1 VPHRQLFETFPQEFR
16 PLARGIDG
24 CTGQNEKKLL
34 SAITASD
41 ILPARPLT
49 QEIAKPTQKH
59 VPCLMAK
66 GIVEQF
72 DDNA

>member
-1 VPHRQLFETFPQEFR
+1 MHPPEREET
-16 PLARGIDG
+16 PLR
-24 CTGQNEKKLL
+24 
-34 SAITASD
+34 ITASD

-59 VPCLMAK
+59 VPRLMAK

-72 DDNA
+72 ETIEVQHE